1 MSGGDGMSQTRRG
14 QGPTLSF
21 TKMHGLGNDFMVVDA
36 ISQPF
41 RLRPDTIRE
50 LADRH
55 VGIGFDQLLV
65 VEPPGLPDVDFR
77 YRIFNSDGSEVEQC
91 GNGARCFARFVRD
104 QRLTN
109 KKVIRV
115 QTAKGVIELRV
126 GRGGMVTVDM
136 GVPELNP
143 PAIPFAADRRK
154 DVYTLEVGGET
165 VELSAVSMGN
175 PHGVLLVDDVD
186 TAPVAELG
194 PRLENHPR
202 FPARANIGFL
212 QIVDRSHARLRVFE
226 RGSGET
232 MACGS
237 GACAAVVA
245 GCLRGLLDNRVEVQ
259 LTGGPLVIEWQGEG
273 TPVMMEGPTASV
285 FEGQIRLPGD
295 QPPRRRKSSRQGDT
309 RPGHQRQ
316 QNRHRQPVTSKP

>member
-1 MSGGDGMSQTRRG
+1 MSERRG
-14 QGPTLSF
+14 QGLMLAF

-41 RLRPDTIRE
+41 RLRPDMIRS

-55 VGIGFDQLLV
+55 FGIGFDQLLV

-77 YRIFNSDGSEVEQC
+77 YRIFNADGSEVEQC

-115 QTAKGVIELRV
+115 QTAGGVIELRV
-126 GRGGMVTVDM
+126 GKDGWVTVNM

-143 PAIPFAADRRK
+143 PAIPFAADHRQR
-154 DVYTLEVGGET
+154 VYPMEVDGQTLEI
-165 VELSAVSMGN
+165 SAVSMGN
-175 PHGVLLVDDVD
+175 PHGVLVVDDVD
-186 TAPVAELG
+186 TAPVATLG
-194 PRLENHPR
+194 PRLERHPR

-212 QIVDRSHARLRVFE
+212 QVVDSGHARLRVFE
-226 RGSGET
+226 RGAGET
-232 MACGS
+232 LACGT

-245 GCLRGLLDNRVEVQ
+245 GQLRGLLGKRVEVS
-259 LTGGPLVIEWQGEG
+259 LPGGPLVIEWQGEG
-273 TPVMMEGPTASV
+273 APVMMEGPTARV
-285 FEGQIRLPGD
+285 FDGQLRLSAEAS
-295 QPPRRRKSSRQGDT
+295 PRRPRRSDRGGKGRA
-309 RPGHQRQ
+309 
-316 QNRHRQPVTSKP
+316 

>member
-1 MSGGDGMSQTRRG
+1 MNAAMGKRDDMGAQRRG
-14 QGPTLSF
+14 QGPSMRF

-41 RLRPDTIRE
+41 RLRPEMIRE
-50 LADRH
+50 LADRNF
-55 VGIGFDQLLV
+55 GIGFDQLLV

-109 KKVIRV
+109 KRVIRV

-126 GRGGMVTVDM
+126 GRDGQVMVNM

-154 DVYTLEVGGET
+154 DVYTVEVDGQT

-186 TAPVAELG
+186 SAPVDFLG
-194 PRLENHPR
+194 PKLENHPR

-232 MACGS
+232 LACGS

-245 GCLRGLLDNRVEVQ
+245 GCLRGLLDSRVEIE
-259 LTGGPLVIEWQGEG
+259 LCGGRLIIEWQGEG
-273 TPVMMEGPTASV
+273 TPVMMEGPAASV

-295 QPPRRRKSSRQGDT
+295 SSGRRRKGSR
-309 RPGHQRQ
+309 PA
-316 QNRHRQPVTSKP
+316 KPRS